1 MTLDP
6 DPVIVKALAECEPG
20 WHTAPNLS
28 WEVGGEDDS
37 ARKAT
42 YTTLEALYEDH
53 LIDRMHVFHNQKP
66 LACYLVDRRRLL
78 SLTEAEQ

>member
-1 MTLDP
+1 M
-6 DPVIVKALAECEPG
+6 
-20 WHTAPNLS
+20 
-28 WEVGGEDDS
+28 DDS

-78 SLTEAEQ
+78 SLDEAEQ